1 VTVVRREHRAHF
13 TIVPNA
19 VFADARLSVEAKG
32 VLGYL
37 LSRPHKWRVR
47 LEHVGRTL
55 KVGRKKLQRIFRELI
70 GAGYVTREPQRF
82 APGHRFGDL
91 DYVVRDVPL
100 ALALP
105 VETSTVPR
113 GQKGPPAP
121 RGQKG
126 PAYKDSPQVR
136 NGPAYKE
143 TYKNGETEP
152 PGFLQT
158 DRPIGG
164 STAEDRRSTGDH
176 DDARLDIG
184 IVGLFADKAEG
195 WEFLTVLPD
204 DVLAQLR
211 KLQRQG
217 KLDKAALI
225 GAWNRYGH
233 LLRGRLQARQRA
245 SGADQLELNVVP
257 EVEAM

>member
-1 VTVVRREHRAHF
+1 VTIVRREHRAHF

-19 VFADARLSVEAKG
+19 VFADTRLSVEAKG

-70 GAGYVTREPQRF
+70 SAGYVTREPQRF
-82 APGHRFGDL
+82 AAGHRFGDL

-100 ALALP
+100 ALARG
-105 VETSTVPR
+105 VENSTIPGGR
-113 GQKGPPAP
+113 KGPAP
-121 RGQKG
+121 PRVQKG

-152 PGFLQT
+152 PGLLQ
-158 DRPIGG
+158 
-164 STAEDRRSTGDH
+164 AERQSSLLAKQDRRSTADH
-176 DDARLDIG
+176 DDARLDAG
-184 IVGLFADKAEG
+184 IVELFADRAEG

-204 DVLAQLR
+204 DALAQLR
-211 KLQRQG
+211 ELQRWR

-225 GAWNRYGH
+225 ELCNRYDH
-233 LLRGRLQARQRA
+233 LLRGRQQAR
-245 SGADQLELNVVP
+245 
-257 EVEAM
+257 